1 MEINPMNKPLKIH
14 SETPAVYLAAPAD
27 DPALVENQKI
37 AQALAV
43 LKSRLRR
50 FGQTYT
56 NPDATQAYLVLRL
69 ASQEREVF
77 GCLWLNNQHQLIE
90 DEELFYGT
98 IDGAP
103 VYPREIVKACLNR
116 NAAAV
121 LLYHNHPSG
130 VCAPSEADRRI
141 TDKLKQTLGLIDVR
155 VLDHIIV
162 AGLETYSFAC
172 HGLL

>member
-1 MEINPMNKPLKIH
+1 MEVNPMNTLQKIH
-14 SETPAVYLAAPAD
+14 SEAPAVYRIAPAD
-27 DPALVENQKI
+27 DPVLNENQTI

-43 LKSRLRR
+43 LQSRLRR
-50 FGQTYT
+50 FGQTFS
-56 NPDATQAYLVLRL
+56 NPDDTQAYLTLRL
-69 ASQEREVF
+69 AAQEREVF

-103 VYPREIVKACLNR
+103 VYPREIVKACLRR

-121 LLYHNHPSG
+121 LFYHNHPSG
-130 VCAPSEADRRI
+130 VCEPSQADKNI
-141 TDKLKQTLGLIDVR
+141 TDKLKQALGLVDVR

-162 AGLETYSFAC
+162 AGLHTYSFAS